1 MFHSSSNSVKRSPVW
16 MAALVGS
23 IVTAQG
29 FFGLASRPLNTA
41 QFSEPRSIQ
50 VESPE
55 SDNRSTAAIALA
67 ALGLGAIGYGWSQ
80 SRKPSGTQVNR
91 GQLDQQ
97 LLLLMH
103 QDRAAAERLIAQM
116 QRKHPEKSRQW
127 CIEKVKYDLQRD
139 RH

>member
-1 MFHSSSNSVKRSPVW
+1 MFQFSSTQRSLVW

-23 IVTAQG
+23 VVTAQG
-29 FFGLASRPLNTA
+29 LFGLASRPLTTA

-55 SDNRSTAAIALA
+55 SENRSTVALAIA
-67 ALGLGAIGYGWSQ
+67 ALGLGAVGFGWAQ
-80 SRKPSGTQVNR
+80 SRKPAGAMSTGS
-91 GQLDQQ
+91 LDRQ

-103 QDRAAAERLIAQM
+103 QDRAATERLIAQM

>member
-1 MFHSSSNSVKRSPVW
+1 

-23 IVTAQG
+23 VVTAQG
-29 FFGLASRPLNTA
+29 FFGLASRPVTTA

-50 VESPE
+50 VEAP
-55 SDNRSTAAIALA
+55 DADTRSTAAFVLT
-67 ALGLGAIGYGWSQ
+67 ALGLGAVGYGWVQ
-80 SRKPSGTQVNR
+80 SRKPSGSRVHY
-91 GQLDQQ
+91 GQIDRQ

-103 QDRAAAERLIAQM
+103 QDRAAAERLVDQM
-116 QRKHPEKSRQW
+116 QRKHPERSRQW

>member
-1 MFHSSSNSVKRSPVW
+1 MFQSYKAKRSSVW

-23 IVTAQG
+23 VVTAQG
-29 FFGLASRPLNTA
+29 FFGLASRPLTTA

-50 VESPE
+50 VESSE
-55 SDNRSTAAIALA
+55 DDNRSFAALA
-67 ALGLGAIGYGWSQ
+67 LAVLGVGAVGYGWSQ
-80 SRKPSGTQVNR
+80 SRKPVGFQVSY
-91 GQLDQQ
+91 GQLDRQ

-103 QDRAAAERLIAQM
+103 QDRAAAERLVEQM
-116 QRKHPEKSRQW
+116 QRKHPERSRQW

>member
-1 MFHSSSNSVKRSPVW
+1 MFQSSSNPIKRSSIW

-23 IVTAQG
+23 VVTEG
-29 FFGLASRPLNTA
+29 FFGLASRPIATA

-55 SDNRSTAAIALA
+55 SDNRSTAAVALA
-67 ALGLGAIGYGWSQ
+67 ALGLGAIAYGWSQ
-80 SRKPSGTQVNR
+80 SRNSSSSSISNS
-91 GQLDQQ
+91 QLDRQ

-103 QDRAAAERLIAQM
+103 QDRAAAERLVSQM

-127 CIEKVKYDLQRD
+127 CIEKVKYDLARD